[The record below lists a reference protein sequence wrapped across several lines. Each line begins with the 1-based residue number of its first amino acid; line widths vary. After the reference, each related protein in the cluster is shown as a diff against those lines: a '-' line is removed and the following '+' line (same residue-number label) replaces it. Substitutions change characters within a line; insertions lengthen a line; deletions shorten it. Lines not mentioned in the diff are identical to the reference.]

1 MKIRSGFVTNSSSS
15 SFVAISIDNPVFA
28 KIMQKYAE
36 YFSEEGWMN
45 IFVDEDSVEINI
57 EEGYATI
64 PSEKDDIVDAI
75 IETLDY
81 QDIEC
86 DDGEGN
92 YEYDETN
99 EDNDE
104 NLVKMI
110 KEIRE
115 HEDEILEATEYI
127 EFSCSDVG
135 WQGDSESRYY
145 QDNYDEETLKNIYE
159 TIAQSKGKSVDEVT
173 DEDFGEYVSDKV
185 STETDTF
192 EYNKETGEVTT
203 YHSFEIE

>member
-1 MKIRSGFVTNSSSS
+1 MKIRNGFVTNSSSS
-15 SFVAISIDNPVFA
+15 SFVAITINNPIFA
-28 KIMQKYAE
+28 RIMEKYE
-36 YFSEEGWMN
+36 ECFEEGWMN
-45 IFVDEDSVEINI
+45 VFVDEDNVEIQI
-57 EEGYATI
+57 EEGYASV
-64 PSEKDDIVDAI
+64 PSEKDEIVNSL
-75 IETLDY
+75 IEVLDY
-81 QDIEC
+81 QEVEF

-92 YEYDETN
+92 YEYDE
-99 EDNDE
+99 DSDE

-115 HEDEILEATEYI
+115 HEDEIIEATEYI

-145 QDNYDEETLKNIYE
+145 QDNYDEETLKNIYG

-192 EYNKETGEVTT
+192 EYNKETGKVTT

>member
-1 MKIRSGFVTNSSSS
+1 MKIRNGFVTNSSSS
-15 SFVAISIDNPVFA
+15 SFVAITINNPLFA
-28 KIMQKYAE
+28 RIMEKYE
-36 YFSEEGWMN
+36 ECFEEGWMN
-45 IFVDEDSVEINI
+45 VFVDEDNVEIQI
-57 EEGYATI
+57 EEGYASV
-64 PSEKDDIVDAI
+64 PSEKDEIVNSL
-75 IETLDY
+75 IEVLDY
-81 QDIEC
+81 QEVEF

-92 YEYDETN
+92 YEYDE
-99 EDNDE
+99 DSDE

-127 EFSCSDVG
+127 EFSCSDIG

-145 QDNYDEETLKNIYE
+145 QDNYDEKTLKSIYE
-159 TIAQSKGKSVDEVT
+159 TIAQAKTKSVDEVT

-192 EYNKETGEVTT
+192 EYNKKTGKVNT

>member
-1 MKIRSGFVTNSSSS
+1 MKIRNGFVTNSSSS
-15 SFVAISIDNPVFA
+15 SFVAITINNPLFA
-28 KIMQKYAE
+28 RIMEKYE
-36 YFSEEGWMN
+36 ECFEEGWMN
-45 IFVDEDSVEINI
+45 VFVDEDNVEIQI
-57 EEGYATI
+57 EEGYASI
-64 PSEKDDIVDAI
+64 PSEKDEIVNSL
-75 IETLDY
+75 IEVLDY
-81 QDIEC
+81 QEVEF

-92 YEYDETN
+92 YEYDE
-99 EDNDE
+99 DSDE

-127 EFSCSDVG
+127 EFSCSDIG

-145 QDNYDEETLKNIYE
+145 QDNYDEKTLKSIYE
-159 TIAQSKGKSVDEVT
+159 TIAQAKTKSVDEVT

-192 EYNKETGEVTT
+192 EYNKETGKVTT

>member
-1 MKIRSGFVTNSSSS
+1 MKIRNGFVTNSSSS
-15 SFVAISIDNPVFA
+15 SFVAITINNPIFA
-28 KIMQKYAE
+28 RIMEKYE
-36 YFSEEGWMN
+36 ECFEEGWMN
-45 IFVDEDSVEINI
+45 VFVDEDNVEIQI
-57 EEGYATI
+57 EEGYASI
-64 PSEKDDIVDAI
+64 PSEKDEIVNSL
-75 IETLDY
+75 IEVLDY
-81 QDIEC
+81 QEVEF

-92 YEYDETN
+92 YEYDE
-99 EDNDE
+99 DSDE

-127 EFSCSDVG
+127 EFSCSDIG

-145 QDNYDEETLKNIYE
+145 QDNYDEKTLKSIYE
-159 TIAQSKGKSVDEVT
+159 TIAQAKTKSVDEVT

-192 EYNKETGEVTT
+192 EYNKETGKVTT